1 MTRRQAWLLI
11 TLFVLVWF
19 GSLEYRKLIKPDEG
33 RYAEIPR
40 EMVATGDWLTPR
52 LNGIK
57 YFEKPP
63 LQYWATATAFTLL
76 GQSDGTARLWP
87 GLTGFLG
94 ILLAWFAGRRL
105 FGPSAGLL
113 AATTLASSLL
123 YLMIGHINTL
133 DMGLSFFLEVA
144 VCGFLLAQREEPQAR
159 RWMLIAWAALALA
172 VLSKGIVA
180 LVLTG
185 ATLVLYSLVFRDFSP
200 WRRLE
205 LARGLPLFLAI
216 AAPWFIAASIVNP
229 EFARF
234 FFIHEHF
241 ERFLT
246 KVHGRYQPAWYF
258 IPILAMGLL
267 PWTSLAL
274 QSVGAAWRRYAD
286 GVFQPRR
293 FLMLWCLLV
302 FAFFSVS
309 SSKLPSYILPLFPA
323 AALLLGDALPRL
335 SRKTLL
341 THLGAVAAT
350 ALVALILSTR
360 VTEFASEATPAA
372 MMAAYGRWLAAAAA
386 LWLAGTLA
394 AMVLAWRNRT
404 MGAALTLSV
413 TGFLAGMGAL
423 LGVETLSPSNS
434 AYQVAGQVKPLLTP
448 GVPFYS
454 VRMYEQTLPYY
465 LERTV
470 TLVDYRDELGF
481 GLTQE
486 PQKSVPSLDEFKK
499 RWKAAADAFAIM
511 DHAQFDSLQKEGLPM
526 TVVARDTRRVIVRKS
541 PPPPNPRPE
550 GRGDGGSAA
559 EGAASMPLTGS
570 SLGRPGGRAGP

>member
-1 MTRRQAWLLI
+1 MTKRQAWLLI

-19 GSLEYRKLIKPDEG
+19 GSLDYRKLIKPDEG

-63 LQYWATATAFTLL
+63 LQYWATASTFTLL

-94 ILLAWFAGRRL
+94 VLLAWFAGRRL

-113 AATTLASSLL
+113 SATTLASSLL

-144 VCGFLLAQREEPQAR
+144 ICGFLLAQREDANAR
-159 RWMLIAWAALALA
+159 RWMLIAWAALAFA

-205 LARGLPLFLAI
+205 IARGLPLFLAI
-216 AAPWFIAASIVNP
+216 AAPWFIAVSMVNP

-267 PWTSLAL
+267 PWTTLAV
-274 QSVGAAWRRYAD
+274 QSVGTAWRRYAD

-293 FLMLWCLLV
+293 FLMLWCLVV

-309 SSKLPSYILPLFPA
+309 DSKLPSYILPLFPA
-323 AALLLGDALPRL
+323 TALLLGDALPRM
-335 SRKTLL
+335 SRNTLL
-341 THLGAVAAT
+341 THLGAVAVT
-350 ALVALILSTR
+350 ALVALILSSR

-372 MMAAYGRWLAAAAA
+372 MMAAYGQWLAAAAA

-394 AMVLAWRNRT
+394 AMFLAWRQRT
-404 MGAALTLSV
+404 MGAALVLSI

-434 AYQVAGQVKPLLTP
+434 SYQIAGQVKPLLAP
-448 GVPFYS
+448 GVPFFS
-454 VRMYEQTLPYY
+454 VGMYEQTLPYY
-465 LERTV
+465 LDRTV

-486 PQKSVPSLDEFKK
+486 PEKSVPSMDEFKK
-499 RWKAAADAFAIM
+499 RWQAAADAFAIM
-511 DHAQFDSLQKEGLPM
+511 DPTRFDGLQKEGLPM
-526 TVVARDTRRVIVRKS
+526 TVVARDTRRVIVRK
-541 PPPPNPRPE
+541 PRP
-550 GRGDGGSAA
+550 
-559 EGAASMPLTGS
+559 
-570 SLGRPGGRAGP
+570 

>member
-1 MTRRQAWLLI
+1 MTKRQAWLLI

-19 GSLEYRKLIKPDEG
+19 GSLEYRTLIKPDEG

-94 ILLAWFAGRRL
+94 VLLAWFAGRRL
-105 FGPSAGLL
+105 FGPSAGVL
-113 AATTLASSLL
+113 AAATLASSLL

-133 DMGLSFFLEVA
+133 DMGLSFFLEA
-144 VCGFLLAQREEPQAR
+144 AICGFLLAQREDSHAR
-159 RWMLIAWAALALA
+159 RWMLIAWAALAFA

-205 LARGLPLFLAI
+205 IARGLPLFLAI
-216 AAPWFIAASIVNP
+216 AAPWFIAVSMVNP

-267 PWTSLAL
+267 PWTGLAL
-274 QSVGAAWRRYAD
+274 QSVGTAWRRYAD
-286 GVFQPRR
+286 SVFQPRR
-293 FLMLWCLLV
+293 FLMLWCLVV

-309 SSKLPSYILPLFPA
+309 DSKLPSYILPLFPA
-323 AALLLGDALPRL
+323 AALLLGDALPRM
-335 SRKTLL
+335 SRNTLL
-341 THLGAVAAT
+341 THLGAVAVT
-350 ALVALILSTR
+350 ALVALILSSR
-360 VTEFASEATPAA
+360 VTEFASEATPAT
-372 MMAAYGRWLAAAAA
+372 MMAAYGQWLAAAAA

-394 AMVLAWRNRT
+394 AMALAWRRRT
-404 MGAALTLSV
+404 LAAALVLSV

-434 AYQVAGQVKPLLTP
+434 AYQIAGQVKPLLSP

-454 VRMYEQTLPYY
+454 VGMYEQTLPYY
-465 LERTV
+465 LDRTV

-486 PQKSVPSLDEFKK
+486 PEKSVPSMDEFKK

-511 DHAQFDSLQKEGLPM
+511 DLSRFDNLQQEGLPM
-526 TVVARDTRRVIVRKS
+526 TEVARDTRRVIIRK
-541 PPPPNPRPE
+541 PR
-550 GRGDGGSAA
+550 
-559 EGAASMPLTGS
+559 L
-570 SLGRPGGRAGP
+570 